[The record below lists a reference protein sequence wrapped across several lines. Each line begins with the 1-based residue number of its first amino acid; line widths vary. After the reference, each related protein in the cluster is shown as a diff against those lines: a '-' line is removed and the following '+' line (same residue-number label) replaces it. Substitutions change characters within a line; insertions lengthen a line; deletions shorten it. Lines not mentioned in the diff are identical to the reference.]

1 MLLDL
6 YSGLLEGARTDH
18 PHLYGARA
26 GTDGNLWLA
35 ITEEGFPCLVI
46 PASED
51 DFRADIAL
59 RSIDVEFSRR
69 CEIIGDESGFLVTGT
84 YTVVRLNNADP
95 DTARI
100 FLRLLEE
107 SFCRDAVVL
116 DNRQIGDKILEIAEL
131 FRRLDGSTGDLVG
144 LWGELHI
151 IANSRNID
159 SAVRSWCSHKH
170 AKYDFVCSN
179 FVLEVKTTLK
189 PVRQHRFS
197 IEQLRPAGDFHV
209 FIASLQVIEA
219 PSGQSV
225 PQMIESVM
233 DQIKE
238 GDVRAAFLHRCFAKG
253 GQDLYR
259 STLCLQCFP
268 SGGSLKLLKAF
279 DIPVPSVAAGDP
291 ISQVRFDVD
300 LSPVP
305 SAPRDVADGI
315 LAFQSSAGSP

>member
-6 YSGLLEGARTDH
+6 YSGLLQGACSNRLQ
-18 PHLYGARA
+18 LYGARA
-26 GTDGNLWLA
+26 GTGRNLWLA
-35 ITEEGFPCLVI
+35 VTEEGFPCLVI

-69 CEIIGDESGFLVTGT
+69 CEIISDESGALVTGT
-84 YTVVRLNNADP
+84 YTVVRLNDAES
-95 DTARI
+95 DTVRL

-116 DNRQIGDKILEIAEL
+116 HNRQIGDKILEIAEL
-131 FRRLDGSTGDLVG
+131 FRRLDGSTGNLVG

-159 SAVRSWCSHKH
+159 SAVRSWCSHKQ
-170 AKYDFVCSN
+170 AKYDFVCPG

-209 FIASLQVIEA
+209 FIASLQLIEV

-233 DQIKE
+233 DQIAE
-238 GDVRAAFLHRCFAKG
+238 GDVRTAFLHRCVAKG

-268 SGGSLKLLKAF
+268 GGGSLKVLRAS
-279 DIPVPSVAAGDP
+279 DIPVPSVAAGEP

-300 LSPVP
+300 LSRVP
-305 SAPRDVADGI
+305 SVPRDVAEEKLG
-315 LAFQSSAGSP
+315 FPQ

>member
-6 YSGLLEGARTDH
+6 YSGLLGGVRTDR

-26 GTDGNLWLA
+26 GTGRNLWLA
-35 ITEEGFPCLVI
+35 ITEDGFPCLVI

-69 CEIIGDESGFLVTGT
+69 CEIISDVAGALVTGT
-84 YTVVRLNNADP
+84 YTVVRLNDADP
-95 DTARI
+95 DTVRL

-107 SFCRDAVVL
+107 SFCRDAGDL
-116 DNRQIGDKILEIAEL
+116 DNRQIGDKILEIGEL

-151 IANSRNID
+151 IANSRSID
-159 SAVRSWCSHKH
+159 SAVRSWCSHKE
-170 AKYDFVCSN
+170 AKYDFVCSD
-179 FVLEVKTTLK
+179 FALEVKTTLK
-189 PVRQHRFS
+189 PLRQHRFS

-209 FIASLQVIEA
+209 FIASLQVIEV

-225 PQMIESVM
+225 PQMIESVI
-233 DQIKE
+233 DQISE
-238 GDVRAAFLHRCFAKG
+238 GDIRAAFLHRCVAKG

-259 STLCLQCFP
+259 STLCLQSFP
-268 SGGSLKLLKAF
+268 GGSSLKLLKAS
-279 DIPVPSVAAGDP
+279 DIPVPSVAAGEP

-300 LSPVP
+300 LSAVAPVP
-305 SAPRDVADGI
+305 CDVAEKV
-315 LAFQSSAGSP
+315 LVFPQ

>member
-6 YSGLLEGARTDH
+6 YSGLLRGACSDRL
-18 PHLYGARA
+18 HLYGTRA
-26 GTDGNLWLA
+26 GTGRNLWLA
-35 ITEEGFPCLVI
+35 ITEEGFPCLVM

-69 CEIIGDESGFLVTGT
+69 CEIISGESRALVTGT
-84 YTVVRLNNADP
+84 YTVVRLNDADP
-95 DTARI
+95 DTVRI

-107 SFCRDAVVL
+107 SFCRDAGVL

-131 FRRLDGSTGDLVG
+131 FRRIDGSTGDLVG

-151 IANSRNID
+151 IANSRTVN
-159 SAVRSWCSHKH
+159 SAVRSWCSHKE
-170 AKYDFVCSN
+170 AKYDFVCPD
-179 FVLEVKTTLK
+179 FVLEVKTTLR
-189 PVRQHRFS
+189 PMRQHRFS

-209 FIASLQVIEA
+209 FIASLQVIEV

-225 PQMIESVM
+225 PQLIESVM
-233 DQIKE
+233 DQIEE
-238 GDVRAAFLHRCFAKG
+238 GDVRVAFLHRCVAKG

-259 STLCLQCFP
+259 NTLCLQCFP
-268 SGGSLKLLKAF
+268 GGGTLKLLKAS
-279 DIPVPSVAAGDP
+279 DIPVPSVAAGEP

-300 LSPVP
+300 LSSVP
-305 SAPRDVADGI
+305 SVPRDIAEEI
-315 LAFQSSAGSP
+315 LAFPQ

>member
-6 YSGLLEGARTDH
+6 YSGLLDGVQTDR

-26 GTDGNLWLA
+26 GRGQNLWLA

-46 PASED
+46 PATED

-69 CEIIGDESGFLVTGT
+69 CEICDESGELVTGT
-84 YTVVRLNNADP
+84 YTVVRLNDADP
-95 DTARI
+95 DTVRL

-107 SFCRDAVVL
+107 SFCRYAGVF

-151 IANSRNID
+151 VTNSRNID
-159 SAVRSWCSHKH
+159 SAVRSWCSHKE
-170 AKYDFVCSN
+170 AKYDFVCPD
-179 FVLEVKTTLK
+179 FVVEVKTTLK

-209 FIASLQVIEA
+209 FIASLQVIEV

-225 PQMIESVM
+225 PHMIERVI
-233 DQIKE
+233 DQITE
-238 GDVRAAFLHRCFAKG
+238 GDVRTAFLHRCVTKG

-259 STLCLQCFP
+259 STLRLQCFP
-268 SGGSLKLLKAF
+268 GGGSLKVLRAS
-279 DIPVPSVAAGDP
+279 DIPVPSVAAGEP

-300 LSPVP
+300 LSAISSVP
-305 SAPRDVADGI
+305 REVADKI
-315 LAFQSSAGSP
+315 LTFLQ